1 MQKTIYVIAL
11 LILTASLYAHPAS
24 SVTLK
29 YDQNTDLLTVSYDH
43 NVKSPA
49 EHYIKTVSIKVGGV
63 NVITQNLSM
72 QDSAM
77 GGSLVYKLA
86 GLKPGAKIEATT
98 ECSKGGKKSG
108 TLTLGK

>member
-1 MQKTIYVIAL
+1 MKKTIMTML
-11 LILTASLYAHPAS
+11 LLGLGIMLLAHPAS
-24 SVTLK
+24 TVSLK
-29 YDQNTDLLTVSYDH
+29 YDQNSDLLTVSYDH
-43 NVKSPA
+43 SVKSLA
-49 EHYIKTVSIKVGGV
+49 EHYIKTVTIKVGGV
-63 NVITQNLSM
+63 SVITQSLST
-72 QDSAM
+72 QDSAT

>member
-1 MQKTIYVIAL
+1 MKKTIITLML
-11 LILTASLYAHPAS
+11 LGFGMLLLAHPAS